1 MRILILGGAGAM
13 ATGTVRDLVASSLPE
28 LTSLVIA
35 DTSLARAQALA
46 AELADPRVGAA
57 QIDVAD
63 GTALRA
69 ALGQADICINAVP
82 TFTGHQMA
90 IFDACLE
97 TRTTYVDYGG
107 MGVFTVEQKK
117 QAQAWQKA
125 GATAVLGL
133 GADPGISNI
142 ICKAVA
148 ERLDRIDS
156 INLYWAAARVGEESP
171 VLVPPYNV
179 ATLLAEF
186 GNSST
191 QFLDGA
197 LREVPP
203 RSGKEVLHLPQPWGE
218 TEFIFTQ
225 HSEPLTVPFAKGI
238 HEKGIREF
246 TWKLHLPRAEHE
258 AWSGLVR
265 AGFGDFEEPVSV
277 DGVQVHPV
285 AFLNAIIQRNI
296 ARHADRIPVQDSYEI
311 HLAIGQGERD
321 GQAIRVNQAVL
332 VGPHPDY
339 AGYLDPATSM
349 GLSVGVQLLM
359 RHKPKPGV
367 WGPEEYFD
375 VEPFFAELKARHFEV
390 RADIEV
396 G

>member
-13 ATGTVRDLVASSLPE
+13 ATGTVRDLVTSSLPE
-28 LTSLVIA
+28 MTSLVIA
-35 DTSLARAQALA
+35 ETSLARAEALA
-46 AELADPRVGAA
+46 RETGDARVRAA

-63 GTALRA
+63 TA
-69 ALGQADICINAVP
+69 ALHAALAEADICINAVP
-82 TFTGHQMA
+82 TFAGHQMA
-90 IFDACLE
+90 IFDACLQS
-97 TRTTYVDYGG
+97 RTTYVDYGG

-117 QAQAWQKA
+117 QAEAWRQA
-125 GATAVLGL
+125 GVTAVLGL

-156 INLYWAAARVGEESP
+156 INLYWAAARVGEDSP

-203 RSGKEVLHLPQPWGE
+203 QSGKEVLRLPEPWGE

-225 HSEPLTVPFAKGI
+225 HSEPLTVPFAQGI
-238 HEKGIREF
+238 REKGIREF

-265 AGFGDFEEPVSV
+265 AGFGDFDEPVSV
-277 DGVQVHPV
+277 DGVEVHPV

-296 ARHADRIPVQDSYEI
+296 ARNADRIPAQDSHEI

-321 GQAIRVNQAVL
+321 GKPCRVNQAVL

-359 RHKPKPGV
+359 RNPLKPGV
-367 WGPEEYFD
+367 WGPEEYFA
-375 VEPFFAELKARHFEV
+375 VEPFFAELEARHFQV
-390 RADIEV
+390 RPDIEV
-396 G
+396 A